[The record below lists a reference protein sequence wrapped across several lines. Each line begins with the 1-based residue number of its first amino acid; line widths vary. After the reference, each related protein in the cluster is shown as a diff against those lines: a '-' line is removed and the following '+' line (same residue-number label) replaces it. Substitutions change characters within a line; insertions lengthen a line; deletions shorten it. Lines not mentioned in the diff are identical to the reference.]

1 MTKPNPTPSDLDDL
15 NTRRDLELGYPLH
28 EAVRE
33 RVPGADMHVT
43 GTASIQEL
51 VGQPGSLAQD
61 AFRALVIRQSRLG

>member
-1 MTKPNPTPSDLDDL
+1 MATKLDLDDL

-33 RVPGADMHVT
+33 RVPGADVNVT

-61 AFRALVIRQSRLG
+61 AFRALIVRQSRLG